1 MKETPLYA
9 LVLTSETPPRT
20 FPLTQEYIHIGR
32 SRQNDI
38 VIENPHISRIHAR
51 LIRQKD
57 VYILED
63 LNSTNGT
70 FLNERRVIHPVV
82 LQPGDRI
89 RLGPEVV
96 LQFVGP
102 EADLAPTVLA
112 PVSEAESP
120 DREGPTLIPAPPLSS
135 PPTALATGTPG
146 TLERP
151 EPSVAAPAASSTP
164 TEEAPPMSSGP
175 ASPAGREIVYAPQRG
190 GMPWWLL
197 GCLGVFSVAC
207 GVCAAWLWW
216 VDANRLWCTYALF
229 RWLLPG
235 CP

>member
-1 MKETPLYA
+1 MKETPLYV
-9 LVLTSETPPRT
+9 LVLTTDTPPKT
-20 FPLTQEYIHIGR
+20 FPLTQAYIHIGR
-32 SRQNDI
+32 SRQNEI

-70 FLNERRVIHPVV
+70 FLNERRVTHPVV

-112 PVSEAESP
+112 PVAESEP
-120 DREGPTLIPAPPLSS
+120 SEGEMPTLVQEYAFSSPQASVVAATPEALEHPTSSPAPSRAVS
-135 PPTALATGTPG
+135 
-146 TLERP
+146 
-151 EPSVAAPAASSTP
+151 
-164 TEEAPPMSSGP
+164 EAPPMQPGP
-175 ASPAGREIVYAPQRG
+175 ASPPGREIVYTPQRS
-190 GMPWWLL
+190 MPWWVL
-197 GCLGVFSVAC
+197 GCLGALSVTC

>member
-1 MKETPLYA
+1 MKETPLYT
-9 LVLTSETPPRT
+9 LVLTSETPPKT
-20 FPLTQEYIHIGR
+20 FPLTQAYVHIGR
-32 SRQNDI
+32 SQQNDI

-70 FLNERRVIHPVV
+70 FLNGRRIMHPVV

-89 RLGPEVV
+89 RLGPEVE
-96 LQFVGP
+96 LQFMGP

-112 PVSEAESP
+112 PIAEGEPSAGEMPMVVQEPPFPSP
-120 DREGPTLIPAPPLSS
+120 PAPGVAKVPEV
-135 PPTALATGTPG
+135 
-146 TLERP
+146 LERP
-151 EPSVAAPAASSTP
+151 EAPSPSTAVLE
-164 TEEAPPMSSGP
+164 TPPMQTGPSSP
-175 ASPAGREIVYAPQRG
+175 PGREIVYTPQRSI
-190 GMPWWLL
+190 PWWLL
-197 GCLGVFSVAC
+197 GCVGAFSVAC

-216 VDANRLWCTYALF
+216 VDVNRLWCTYALF